1 MAVQL
6 VLTRT
11 MFDLQGF
18 EDQLML
24 GVWLTLKVAVGGL
37 ILGLSL
43 GLGGAALKLSRYK
56 LANAIGSTYT
66 TVIRGI
72 PELLVVLI
80 IYFGTAGM
88 LTQMAGWFG
97 HDEYVEL
104 SPYAAGVVALG
115 VSFGAYAAEVF
126 RGAIQSIPKGQSEAG
141 LACGMHERQ
150 VFFRIVLPQAMR
162 VAIPGLGNL
171 FQVLL
176 KDTSL
181 ISVVGLAEIM
191 RMSQIAISNTKEP
204 FTFYFVAA
212 LIYLAITLIVM
223 GGQYFAER
231 WAAKGVTRPTT

>member
-1 MAVQL
+1 
-6 VLTRT
+6 

-24 GVWLTLKVAVGGL
+24 GVWMTLKVAFGGL
-37 ILGLSL
+37 ILGLTL
-43 GLGGAALKLSRYK
+43 GLSGAALKLSRYRV
-56 LANAIGSTYT
+56 ANAIGATYT

-72 PELLVVLI
+72 PELLVVLV
-80 IYFGTAGM
+80 IYFGTAGI

-97 HDEYVEL
+97 HEEYVEL
-104 SPYAAGVVALG
+104 SPFAAGVVALG
-115 VSFGAYAAEVF
+115 ISFGAYATEVF
-126 RGAIQSIPKGQSEAG
+126 RGAIQAIDKGQSEAAF
-141 LACGMHERQ
+141 ACGLHQRQ
-150 VFFRIVLPQAMR
+150 VYFHIVLPQAMR

-191 RMSQIAISNTKEP
+191 RKSQIAISNTKEP

-212 LIYLAITLIVM
+212 LIYLTITLIVM
-223 GGQYFAER
+223 SGQFFAER
-231 WAAKGVTRPTT
+231 WAAKGVSRPGS